1 MLESKLHLD
10 RLVRLEKLRNLQL
23 LSFCLSLIGVD
34 IAIHW
39 DEELQYFSNVVYNI
53 VTYCNFLLKLQYWGK
68 KNNVQIYIVTF

>member
-34 IAIHW
+34 IAM
-39 DEELQYFSNVVYNI
+39 LQKMQKYSIWTRRRIFGTVYGDI
-53 VTYCNFLLKLQYWGK
+53 
-68 KNNVQIYIVTF
+68 